1 MEQTS
6 CRPERDGHNFKPP
19 SKAVLEVSRDILQE
33 KLARSG
39 HKQHDDPSIVHEQ
52 PRTKIRPAGNSTGTR
67 LLSGSELIT
76 ADDIPTFHD
85 EDFPQTNCVFTEWE
99 TWSRCDASC
108 GEEGERRRERTC
120 PCESCPGVSIEIE
133 SCTGDCD
140 LTRKNPFD

>member
-6 CRPERDGHNFKPP
+6 CRPERDGHNFKTP

-33 KLARSG
+33 KLARNG
-39 HKQHDDPSIVHEQ
+39 HKQHDDPSILQDQ

-76 ADDIPTFHD
+76 ADDIPNFQD
-85 EDFPQTNCVFTEWE
+85 QDFPQTNCVFTEWE
-99 TWSRCDASC
+99 SWSTCDASC
-108 GEEGERRRERTC
+108 AEEGERKRERTC
-120 PCESCPGVSIEIE
+120 PCESCAGVSVEIE

-140 LTRKNPFD
+140 SARKNPFD